1 MSRTSGRVLVCGLGL
16 LCLLEATVVATGQ
29 NTTTATPTTFNYR
42 DSQNPCKKRAKCE
55 RLEYSSCLGTSLS
68 YHFTSTTLANDS
80 TNQAE
85 AHGKLVLWTGLR
97 NVPRCWEVIQPLL
110 CSVYMPKCENGYV
123 ELPSYEMCAITR
135 GPCKIVEEE
144 QGWPAFLQCQDRNQ
158 FISGCE
164 NEVKNM
170 KFNGTGGC
178 ERPLVETDNEK
189 SFYKGVDGCGI
200 QCQNPLFTDAE
211 HERIHKFIAG
221 FGAVT
226 VVFTFFT
233 LATFL
238 VDWKNS
244 SRYPAL
250 ILFYINGCFFVG
262 SIGWLAQFSEGA
274 RDDIVC
280 RSDGTMRIAEP
291 SDGQN
296 LSCVVVFFLVYYFM
310 MAGVTWFVMLAF
322 AWHKSFRALGSCK
335 DALSGK
341 TSYFHLISWSV
352 PLVLSVMIIAMRQ
365 VDGDSLSGICFVGY
379 QNHEYRAGFLLAPVA
394 LVLASG
400 LWFLGNGMFTLVK
413 LQIDNPDILSSRAST
428 KIKETIVR
436 LGIFAFL
443 ALGFVF
449 ITFACHVY
457 EFSNHAEW
465 EQSFR
470 DFIRCEANVT
480 VAELLSNQPV
490 PECSMKSR
498 PSLIIMEI
506 HLFAF
511 FGAGITMSTWVWT
524 KATIATWKRF
534 WKRITGKA
542 GDEPRR
548 LHKTR
553 MIAKAFAR
561 RRELQDGDQAE
572 RLSYS
577 FQTVSHDDPVGINL
591 NLDKEEDQEEPSDSN
606 EKPQNFAKAVPKLV
620 ARRGAIVP
628 RMPQALA
635 DGAGAQTM
643 VVADV
648 EPGQQK
654 HRLDRLSRRKHQKRH
669 RKYRQE
675 VQDVRARQPSRI
687 SEADLEEVDED
698 GMQPPNV
705 PIDNSEKSLS
715 CDEVSDSG
723 RATAVT
729 RSREAA
735 IPEEEEEEGTSFNET
750 SEGASYTEASE
761 ETSNRGVTPPNNSQC
776 TESSPEVDSD
786 EFASEELNFT
796 DQSGSTNNGED
807 VLPGCMGHAVLTQQ
821 AAQPSVV
828 YRRQPVNAY
837 YSNPAFVYPSDP
849 IPMAYGYGHPGVGAY
864 PGNPVPDMDTYSGST
879 DMEYMGNQGVPIP
892 LNNLTVSS
900 FYGNQA
906 MESYNNQAIDSYPSA
921 TSREVNIYNVEND
934 TYITYHK

>member
-1 MSRTSGRVLVCGLGL
+1 MLRSAGRVLICGFGL
-16 LCLLEATVVATGQ
+16 LCLLGATVVTAQ
-29 NTTTATPTTFNYR
+29 NTTRATATTLNYR

-55 RLEYSSCLGTSLS
+55 LLEYSSCLGSTLT
-68 YHFTSTTLANDS
+68 YQFTSTVLANDS
-80 TNQAE
+80 TNQGD
-85 AHGKLVLWTGLR
+85 AHGKLVLWTGLK

-123 ELPSYEMCAITR
+123 ELPSYEMCAVTR

-144 QGWPAFLQCQDRNQ
+144 QGWPAFLQCQDNNQ
-158 FISGCE
+158 FIRGCE
-164 NEVKNM
+164 NEVKKI
-170 KFNGTGGC
+170 KFNVTGGC

-189 SFYKGVDGCGI
+189 SFYEGVEGCGI

-394 LVLASG
+394 VVLASG

-413 LQIDNPDILSSRAST
+413 IQIDNPDILSSRAST

-449 ITFACHVY
+449 ITF
-457 EFSNHAEW
+457 
-465 EQSFR
+465 
-470 DFIRCEANVT
+470 
-480 VAELLSNQPV
+480 
-490 PECSMKSR
+490 
-498 PSLIIMEI
+498 
-506 HLFAF
+506 
-511 FGAGITMSTWVWT
+511 
-524 KATIATWKRF
+524 
-534 WKRITGKA
+534 
-542 GDEPRR
+542 
-548 LHKTR
+548 
-553 MIAKAFAR
+553 
-561 RRELQDGDQAE
+561 
-572 RLSYS
+572 
-577 FQTVSHDDPVGINL
+577 
-591 NLDKEEDQEEPSDSN
+591 
-606 EKPQNFAKAVPKLV
+606 
-620 ARRGAIVP
+620 
-628 RMPQALA
+628 
-635 DGAGAQTM
+635 
-643 VVADV
+643 
-648 EPGQQK
+648 
-654 HRLDRLSRRKHQKRH
+654 
-669 RKYRQE
+669 
-675 VQDVRARQPSRI
+675 
-687 SEADLEEVDED
+687 
-698 GMQPPNV
+698 
-705 PIDNSEKSLS
+705 
-715 CDEVSDSG
+715 
-723 RATAVT
+723 
-729 RSREAA
+729 
-735 IPEEEEEEGTSFNET
+735 
-750 SEGASYTEASE
+750 
-761 ETSNRGVTPPNNSQC
+761 
-776 TESSPEVDSD
+776 
-786 EFASEELNFT
+786 
-796 DQSGSTNNGED
+796 
-807 VLPGCMGHAVLTQQ
+807 
-821 AAQPSVV
+821 
-828 YRRQPVNAY
+828 
-837 YSNPAFVYPSDP
+837 
-849 IPMAYGYGHPGVGAY
+849 
-864 PGNPVPDMDTYSGST
+864 
-879 DMEYMGNQGVPIP
+879 
-892 LNNLTVSS
+892 
-900 FYGNQA
+900 
-906 MESYNNQAIDSYPSA
+906 
-921 TSREVNIYNVEND
+921 
-934 TYITYHK
+934 